1 MIRNPLS
8 FAVLALCALST
19 HALADGQGVPI
30 NYDNLSFFEE
40 PLAAHV
46 GPATVSANLLFDQA
60 AQYNTRDDRDSY
72 NTRING
78 DFMIETEL
86 SNSWQ
91 VGARYVAN
99 YDRLEDNDELRK
111 YVDNL
116 ALFAEDEWGTVAVGN
131 VTGSVRETVRRKRGF
146 GNSDIKYDGFVGELD
161 ETGAFYSIDYNAFNV
176 AMTADQEGRAE
187 VGLSFEQP
195 FGTRVWSGGV
205 RLRKGDVAE
214 NLRNGERGDTYGATA
229 VGSYIYA
236 STLINGQIGYE
247 NVDDDNARITESD
260 HVFGSVGMQY
270 KYGAYRFS
278 ADGVVSEFNDETRRS
293 VALGSRIDFARGASV
308 NLGLNY
314 EHDGT
319 DEDLE
324 SIASVRYEM

>member
-1 MIRNPLS
+1 MMRKALPLT
-8 FAVLALCALST
+8 VLALCAYS
-19 HALADGQGVPI
+19 APAFADGQGVPI

-40 PLAAHV
+40 PLAARV

-60 AQYNTRDDRDSY
+60 AQYNTRSDRDTY

-99 YDRLEDNDELRK
+99 YDRLENNDELKK

-131 VTGSVRETVRRKRGF
+131 VTGSVRELSRRKRGF
-146 GNSDIKYDGFVGELD
+146 GNSDLKFDNFVGELD

-176 AMTADQEGRAE
+176 ALTADQEGRAE

-195 FGTRVWSGGV
+195 YGTRVWGAGV
-205 RLRKGDVAE
+205 RLRKGDIAE
-214 NLRNGERGDTYGATA
+214 NLHNGERGDTYGATV
-229 VGSYIYA
+229 VGSYTYA

-247 NVDDDNARITESD
+247 HVDDDNATITESD

-278 ADGVVSEFNDETRRS
+278 ADGAVSEFNDETRRS
-293 VALGSRIDFARGASV
+293 VALGSRIDMARGASV
-308 NLGLNY
+308 NLGVNY
-314 EHDGT
+314 EHDGA

-324 SIASVRYEM
+324 TIASVRYEM